1 MNYQPKKPFF
11 KMNIKELKEY
21 VNECKRLDKVV
32 KSKKNTKQERED

>member
-32 KSKKNTKQERED
+32 KSKKKIQNKEA